1 MRGELFLQQ
10 IEKAIGYK
18 ILPFDRFLSK
28 SDHRTELS
36 SIKSEIERYKVF
48 WQISGWGDDDLNQFK
63 KVIEELE
70 TIAKELSDIR
80 SDLLHFFETKNYS
93 STIRDFESKLNRF
106 REQYPLIQAIHEI
119 HGQLTDI
126 RNISIEYNQIL
137 IQIRLALET
146 FDFQKTIELLNSLEN
161 IIHGL
166 TEKFIILRQESKT
179 RLELQRD
186 YYLLMKEGKH
196 RLNVEEFQFAMD
208 IFSRAN
214 LLANTSLSQESNA
227 LIKNTAHIIPD
238 ADLGDALNLFEET
251 KTLFNELEGLKS
263 QLSFAQLLIT
273 QEGSCTAFDELIKLT
288 KETPRGK
295 RAATVVDEA
304 KVLQKNA
311 MLLCADKMFKQG
323 GYQKAKEILQP
334 YANEDDRFP
343 PEIAKISERQNRE
356 MKEKEQQKKELMDDI
371 KKDDRRWS
379 ALGLAASILGG
390 VLLMAGVVG
399 AFIGQISAGI
409 ISSMS
414 AILPGLVVALYYNR
428 SDKIRS
434 DRLKLIEK
442 SVGEEQLDL
451 DVVRKATGLSGEKNG
466 NQSAGEKE

>member
-1 MRGELFLQQ
+1 M
-10 IEKAIGYK
+10 
-18 ILPFDRFLSK
+18 
-28 SDHRTELS
+28 
-36 SIKSEIERYKVF
+36 
-48 WQISGWGDDDLNQFK
+48 
-63 KVIEELE
+63 
-70 TIAKELSDIR
+70 
-80 SDLLHFFETKNYS
+80 
-93 STIRDFESKLNRF
+93 
-106 REQYPLIQAIHEI
+106 
-119 HGQLTDI
+119 
-126 RNISIEYNQIL
+126 
-137 IQIRLALET
+137 ET

-179 RLELQRD
+179 RLEIQRD

-311 MLLCADKMFKQG
+311 MLLCADKIFKQG
-323 GYQKAKEILQP
+323 G
-334 YANEDDRFP
+334 
-343 PEIAKISERQNRE
+343 
-356 MKEKEQQKKELMDDI
+356 
-371 KKDDRRWS
+371 
-379 ALGLAASILGG
+379 
-390 VLLMAGVVG
+390 
-399 AFIGQISAGI
+399 
-409 ISSMS
+409 
-414 AILPGLVVALYYNR
+414 
-428 SDKIRS
+428 
-434 DRLKLIEK
+434 
-442 SVGEEQLDL
+442 
-451 DVVRKATGLSGEKNG
+451 
-466 NQSAGEKE
+466 